1 MKPHPLPRKAPAVL
15 RKISVLL
22 TSAGLLLGLTACGG
36 TSNEAGT
43 LTVGATSVPH
53 AEILNHVRDEL
64 AGKAGLKLEIKEFSN
79 YEQLNP
85 ALNDGQ
91 LDANYFQHRPYLNE
105 SNQKTGQKLAF
116 VAGVH
121 LEPLGVY
128 SKKVTRL
135 QDLRRGATV
144 ALPSDPSNLARALRL
159 LAANGVIA
167 LRIGAGE
174 NATEKDVSSNPKDLT
189 FRPTDAAALPRQLAD
204 VDASVINGNYALEGG
219 LTPVEDALVSEKAAD
234 NPYVNGLVTK
244 AERKN
249 EADIK
254 KLAELLIGPEVK
266 RFIAEKYKGSVLA
279 AP

>member
-1 MKPHPLPRKAPAVL
+1 ML
-15 RKISVLL
+15 RKITTALA
-22 TSAGLLLGLTACGG
+22 SAGLLLGLAACGG
-36 TSNEAGT
+36 SGNDAGT

-53 AEILNHVRDEL
+53 AEILAYVKDNL

-91 LDANYFQHRPYLNE
+91 LDANYFQHRPYLTE
-105 SNQKTGQKLAF
+105 SNQKTGQKLEF

-128 SKKVTRL
+128 SKKVAKL
-135 QDLRRGATV
+135 QDLRQGATV
-144 ALPSDPSNLARALRL
+144 ALPSDPSNLARGLKL
-159 LAANGVIA
+159 LADNGLVT
-167 LRIGAGE
+167 LKPGAGE
-174 NATEKDVSSNPKDLT
+174 KATEKDVAGNPKGLE

-219 LTPVEDALVSEKAAD
+219 LTPAKDALASEKPEN

-244 AERKN
+244 PENKGD
-249 EADIK
+249 ADVK
-254 KLAELLIGPEVK
+254 KLAELLTGPEVK
-266 RFIAEKYKGSVLA
+266 KFIQDKYKGSVLPA
-279 AP
+279 A

>member
-1 MKPHPLPRKAPAVL
+1 ML
-15 RKISVLL
+15 REFSVALA
-22 TSAGLLLGLTACGG
+22 SAGLLFGLAACGG
-36 TSNEAGT
+36 SGNDDST

-53 AEILNHVRDEL
+53 AEILGHVKNEL
-64 AGKAGLKLEIKEFSN
+64 AGEAGLELEIKEFSN

-105 SNQKTGQKLAF
+105 SNQETGQKLEF

-128 SKKVTRL
+128 SKKVGDL
-135 QDLRRGATV
+135 KDLRQGATV

-159 LAANGVIA
+159 LADNGVITMKP
-167 LRIGAGE
+167 GAGE
-174 NATEKDVSSNPKDLT
+174 TATEKDVASNPKGIE

-219 LTPVEDALVSEKAAD
+219 LTPAKDALAAERPEG

-244 AERKN
+244 VGGKDDAQ
-249 EADIK
+249 IK
-254 KLAELLIGPEVK
+254 KLVELLTGPEVK
-266 RFIAEKYKGSVLA
+266 KFIEDKYKGSVLPA
-279 AP
+279 A